1 MKIGEI
7 PDPDAPDPRDEEEG
21 QPQGEA
27 MSKGD
32 KDEPTKPV
40 LGEPAKSEA
49 PPSEPAPAP
58 TKRRRRL
65 LADFDDDDLPKLSG
79 EGK

>member
-1 MKIGEI
+1 
-7 PDPDAPDPRDEEEG
+7 
-21 QPQGEA
+21 